1 MVFSFQGYAIGLK
14 QEKEV

>member
-1 MVFSFQGYAIGLK
+1 MGLK